1 MTLMTLM
8 TLMPLRGI
16 QGHSVIQGHNYRLS
30 NGCADRA
37 KGPGQIEF
45 VDCLHERCKRCC
57 IVNYLNTHTS
67 RAFALSLGSGIAA
80 SARVEPAEGERTQ
93 EGYSCPFS
101 GN

>member
-67 RAFALSLGSGIAA
+67 RAFALSPGKLLAHVLNLQKE
-80 SARVEPAEGERTQ
+80 RVPRKDIVVHSVETE
-93 EGYSCPFS
+93 S
-101 GN
+101 